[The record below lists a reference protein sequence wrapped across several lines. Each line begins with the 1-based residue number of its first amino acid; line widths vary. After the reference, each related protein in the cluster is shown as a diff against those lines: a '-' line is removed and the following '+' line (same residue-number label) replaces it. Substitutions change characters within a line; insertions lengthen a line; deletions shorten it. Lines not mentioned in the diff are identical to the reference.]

1 MDGEEIKEMVLG
13 HEMFIFFF
21 NFIFLWVSHHQRSIN
36 FVCFFLFH
44 ILVPHGH
51 TTKKKKVAVNQDG
64 EMKHKTKLIHDRP
77 LVIDPKMKQIK

>member
-1 MDGEEIKEMVLG
+1 MKILFVFYFHYES
-13 HEMFIFFF
+13 FICFSLY
-21 NFIFLWVSHHQRSIN
+21 LWVLVHQRSIN